1 MSVKSHK
8 MRTRFSILIVG
19 PFNSDNEKDANMI
32 TFEILIR
39 KIHMQIIILMV
50 MIISWIFITEI
61 REFIRIRRRK

>member
-8 MRTRFSILIVG
+8 MRIRFSILIVG

-50 MIISWIFITEI
+50 MIISWLFITEI